1 MAGITEVMEAL
12 NIIELLN
19 IFLPAGFGEVITLI
33 MFNSSFALMAV
44 AVVIYTLTKER
55 LFIDVKARITNQ
67 GKGIIVYPDGS
78 TKEVLI
84 KRKQFSLEETLT
96 EKNILKWEIR
106 PEGWDR
112 QSNGV
117 PITIFHYDCS
127 YNIGIT
133 EFAKFYKGYKQ
144 DIMGQDAEGK
154 IVKVGEIPYRPLI
167 LSAREVDANIVKLAN
182 AEVASMIDPNK
193 ALVNAA
199 IAISIIFAVAI
210 SGAILFI
217 FIVPSAPQGA
227 APAAAAAVE
236 ATTTTLANSGVAGVG
251 GG

>member
-1 MAGITEVMEAL
+1 MAELTEVMEAL
-12 NIIELLN
+12 NIIDLLN

-33 MFNSSFALMAV
+33 MFNSAFAFLAI
-44 AVVIYTLTKER
+44 AVVVYTLTKER
-55 LFIDVKARITNQ
+55 LYIDVKARITNA
-67 GKGIIVYPDGS
+67 GKGIIIYPDGS
-78 TKEVLI
+78 TKELII
-84 KRKQFSLEETLT
+84 KRKQICLEEKLND
-96 EKNILKWEIR
+96 KNILKWEIR

-117 PITIFHYDCS
+117 PITIFHYDCP

-144 DIMGQDAEGK
+144 DIMGQNEKGDMVK
-154 IVKVGEIPYRPLI
+154 IGERAYRPLI

-199 IAISIIFAVAI
+199 IAISLIFATVA
-210 SGAILFI
+210 AIATLLI
-217 FIVPSAPQGA
+217 FVVPPAPQAA
-227 APAAAAAVE
+227 APAAAAVTT
-236 ATTTTLANSGVAGVG
+236 TTTTLANSGIAGVSG
-251 GG
+251 G